1 MLEPLKMQG
10 IIDYFNG
17 INLQQSRDFI
27 TVDCRM
33 YLDCV
38 FERHGW
44 TQIATAS
51 LAKSIPI
58 LVDSNVI
65 RKLESTTSPTEASTR
80 TALEKEMGFSYR
92 AAIGELI

>member
-1 MLEPLKMQG
+1 MVSAPTLEIANHFFTRLDELLLEPLKMQG

-65 RKLESTTSPTEASTR
+65 RKLEST
-80 TALEKEMGFSYR
+80 
-92 AAIGELI
+92 